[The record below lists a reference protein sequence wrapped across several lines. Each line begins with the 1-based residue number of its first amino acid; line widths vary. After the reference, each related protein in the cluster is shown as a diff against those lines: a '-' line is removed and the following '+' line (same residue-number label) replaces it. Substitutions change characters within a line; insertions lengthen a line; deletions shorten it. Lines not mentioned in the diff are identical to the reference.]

1 MRLATVA
8 LLAGLVSLGGCAGGS
23 SGSGGPPPDRS
34 VTLGASLTGGGA
46 VPPTDSAG
54 TGTLLATLDP
64 GGYLH
69 WELRFSGLSGSPTG
83 VRLYD
88 GDRPVVDLAAAP
100 PQGPVRG
107 TLRLDAGLRADL
119 LAGRWAAE
127 LGTATHPGGEIRGPI
142 QAAE

>member
-8 LLAGLVSLGGCAGGS
+8 LLAGLVSLAGCAGTG

-34 VTLGASLTGGGA
+34 TTLGASLTGSGA

-64 GGYLH
+64 GGFLN
-69 WELRFSGLSGSPTG
+69 WELRFSGLSGPPTA

-88 GDRPVVDLAAAP
+88 GDRAVVDLAAP
-100 PQGPVRG
+100 PLPGPARG

-127 LGTATHPGGEIRGPI
+127 LGTAAHPNGEIRGPI